1 MRLFLLL
8 LFLLPCFVFS
18 QEDTKQKSQFI
29 ALYTIGEHWNSEKQ
43 PHEQEYFK
51 EHSGF
56 LSKLRKEKKIVMGA
70 RYADTG
76 MIIILA
82 DNLEAA
88 KSMLFE
94 DIALQQKLFNVEIHH
109 FNAFYK
115 GCLE

>member
-1 MRLFLLL
+1 MRLFLFLLL
-8 LFLLPCFVFS
+8 LPCFMLS
-18 QEDTKQKSQFI
+18 QENTEQKSHFI
-29 ALYTIGEHWNSEKQ
+29 ALYTVGEHWDKEKM

-51 EHSGF
+51 EHSSF

-76 MIIILA
+76 MIIVLA
-82 DNLEAA
+82 DSLEVA

-94 DIALQQKLFNVEIHH
+94 DVALQQKLFNVEIHP

-115 GCLE
+115 GCIE